1 MTEWAAKRF
10 WKTASVTELDT
21 GFGVTLD
28 GRPVKSP
35 LKTPLV
41 VPTHAMA
48 DAMAVE
54 WDAQEEQI
62 DPLSMPI
69 TRAVNATLD
78 KVIPQRTE
86 VADMLA
92 EYGGSD
98 LLCYRA
104 THPDSLIARQKAA
117 WDPLLD
123 WAADTFGARL
133 NTTHGVIP
141 VAQPASA
148 TDALRAQVHAL
159 DPFHLTAF
167 HEFVTISGSLVIGLA
182 ALKDA
187 WSMEDLWQ
195 AARID
200 ELWQEEQWGEDEEA
214 TASAE
219 AKKTAFLQGAAFL
232 ALTRT

>member
-21 GFGVTLD
+21 GFGVVLD
-28 GRPVKSP
+28 GRSVKSP

-48 DAMAVE
+48 EAMAVE
-54 WDAQEEQI
+54 WDAQVDKI
-62 DPLSMPI
+62 DPLTMPV

-86 VADMLA
+86 VDDMLA

-117 WDPLLD
+117 CDPLLD
-123 WAADTFGARL
+123 WAAETFGARL

-141 VAQPASA
+141 VAQPAPA
-148 TDALRAQVHAL
+148 TDALRSEVHEL
-159 DPFHLTAF
+159 DAFSLTAF
-167 HEFVTISGSLVIGLA
+167 H
-182 ALKDA
+182 
-187 WSMEDLWQ
+187 
-195 AARID
+195 
-200 ELWQEEQWGEDEEA
+200 
-214 TASAE
+214 
-219 AKKTAFLQGAAFL
+219 
-232 ALTRT
+232 